1 MKNIRS
7 QMAFVSQDAVLFDM
21 SIGENIKYGD
31 LTREISDEEMIN
43 AAQRANIHDFI
54 LKLPQGYSTMI
65 GSKGFQLSGGERQRI
80 AIARALI
87 RRAQILLFDE
97 PTSALDVAN
106 EEIVQKC
113 LDEVQRNCTSITIAH
128 RLTTV
133 KNADRIYLID
143 RGRIIESGNHQE
155 LIQLKG
161 HYYKLIQISQS

>member
-1 MKNIRS
+1 
-7 QMAFVSQDAVLFDM
+7 MALVSQESALFDM

-31 LTREISDEEMIN
+31 LTRNISNEEMID
-43 AAQRANIHDFI
+43 AAKRANIHEFI
-54 LKLPQGYSTMI
+54 RQLPQGYSTMI
-65 GSKGFQLSGGERQRI
+65 GSKGLQLSGGERQRI

-87 RRAQILLFDE
+87 RRAKVLLFDE
-97 PTSALDVAN
+97 PTSALDVRN

-113 LDEVQRNCTSITIAH
+113 LDEAQRNSTSITIAH

-143 RGRIIESGNHQE
+143 RGRILESGNHQE

>member
-1 MKNIRS
+1 MS
-7 QMAFVSQDAVLFDM
+7 LVSQDAVLFDI
-21 SIGENIKYGD
+21 SIGANIKYGD

-54 LKLPQGYSTMI
+54 LKLPQSYSTMI
-65 GSKGFQLSGGERQRI
+65 GSKGFQLSGEERQRI
-80 AIARALI
+80 AIARALM
-87 RRAQILLFDE
+87 RHAKILLFDK
-97 PTSALDVAN
+97 PTSALDTLN
-106 EEIVQKC
+106 EQIVQQC
-113 LDEVQRNCTSITIAH
+113 LDEVQRDCTSITIAH

-161 HYYKLIQISQS
+161 HYYRLIQISQS

>member
-1 MKNIRS
+1 MKKIRS
-7 QMAFVSQDAVLFDM
+7 QMALVSQDAVLFDM

-87 RRAQILLFDE
+87 RRAKILLFDE
-97 PTSALDVAN
+97 PTSALDTLN
-106 EEIVQKC
+106 EQIVQKC
-113 LDEVQRNCTSITIAH
+113 LDEAQRDSTSITIAH